1 MERQDRGE
9 DAPNKQNQGSRGDGI
24 YFTLAARN
32 SYSDFAFDLSAAR
45 LHITI
50 ENKSTESKFMLWTI
64 FVILLVLWLLGFLGH
79 VGGGLIHL
87 LLVIAV
93 VVLIINLI
101 QGRRPL

>member
-1 MERQDRGE
+1 VERKDRDK
-9 DAPNKQNQGSRGDGI
+9 DAPNKQNQGSRGNRI
-24 YFTLAARN
+24 YFTLAAGI
-32 SYSDFAFDLSAAR
+32 SYPDSAFEPSK
-45 LHITI
+45 INQPG
-50 ENKSTESKFMLWTI
+50 NKSMLWTI
-64 FVILLVLWLLGFLGH
+64 FVILVVLWLLGFLGH